1 MPGASLRL
9 YDGSIRHYP
18 QHRCS
23 TESSTS
29 SLLNFDWGLDYSS
42 SYQYNTPRHSMFPA
56 MPVMFPQFCVSNSW
70 S

>member
-1 MPGASLRL
+1 MAQ
-9 YDGSIRHYP
+9 YDTIR
-18 QHRCS
+18 RS

-42 SYQYNTPRHSMFPA
+42 SYQYNTPRHSMFPT
-56 MPVMFPQFCVSNSW
+56 MPGVSNSW